1 MSTSV
6 SVFADLEIY
15 RTVLEQMQAGIYMV
29 DCEQKIQFRNDGAEI
44 ITGHLRQDVVGHFCR
59 DFFPPQEEAGKN
71 GICEVG
77 GALASVLR
85 DGRPAIAEVTLRHK
99 AGHRVVVRVRAVPIR
114 NRIGKVIGA
123 AESMDADPWAFY
135 ADRRHRKLA
144 SFGCLD
150 EATGVLSA
158 AYIHTHLRES
168 LTTFAEH
175 RMPFSILCVQ
185 VDSMERFGASY
196 GTAAVAAALHAVAQ
210 TVESSPRPTDF
221 VGHSGGNSF
230 LAILTEYTGDD
241 LNKTAERIRNTVNN
255 TKIAWWGGE
264 LPVTASFGGT
274 SVVLGD
280 DEKSMLVRAESA
292 LANSVTAGGD
302 QVTIKY

>member
-1 MSTSV
+1 M

-15 RTVLEQMQAGIYMV
+15 RTVLEHMQTGIYMV
-29 DCEQKIQFRNDGAEI
+29 DCDQKIQFWNDGAEI

-59 DFFPPQEEAGKN
+59 DFFPPQKEAGKN
-71 GICEVG
+71 GVCEIG

-99 AGHRVVVRVRAVPIR
+99 AGHQVTVRVRAVPIR
-114 NRIGKVIGA
+114 NQIGNVIGA

-144 SFGCLD
+144 SYGCLD

-158 AYIHTHLRES
+158 GYIHTHLREA

-185 VDSMERFGASY
+185 VDAMERFGAAY
-196 GTAAVAAALHAVAQ
+196 GAAAVATALHAVAQ
-210 TVESSPRPTDF
+210 TVESSLRPTDF
-221 VGHSGGNSF
+221 VGHSGGDIF
-230 LAILTEYTGDD
+230 LAILTEYTGND
-241 LNKTAERIRNTVNN
+241 LNKTAERLQTTVNN
-255 TKIAWWGGE
+255 TKIAWWGDE

-274 SVVLGD
+274 TVVVGD
-280 DEKSMLVRAESA
+280 TEKSLLGRAEDA
-292 LANSVTAGGD
+292 LAQSIAAGGD
-302 QVTIKY
+302 RVTIKD